1 MTHTHTPA
9 VFAPYDSPLYVCS
22 LALYALALDAAC
34 ACGMLSYA
42 RVVAL
47 HVVDAWP
54 QLVRAPGNRP
64 TRPQPAHGSTS
75 RFGANPH
82 HRSPKAVRY
91 CRMPAGLNIPAAG
104 ALCGADA

>member
-34 ACGMLSYA
+34 ACGMLSYG

-47 HVVDAWP
+47 HVLTRGHSSYARQEIDPRARSTRTVRRRA
-54 QLVRAPGNRP
+54 LVQTHITAVLKLYG
-64 TRPQPAHGSTS
+64 TVACQPA
-75 RFGANPH
+75 
-82 HRSPKAVRY
+82 
-91 CRMPAGLNIPAAG
+91 
-104 ALCGADA
+104 